1 MKIQFKR
8 IVSAVCA
15 LALCASM
22 MPASALAEPVVSG
35 GDTAIVQ
42 QVEEDTSVPVTE
54 TTDETTEPVDVADT
68 AETETD
74 TAQPAEDASENDTHE
89 DGSESEATEPE
100 TSTQPEE
107 TEQNSADAE
116 QPATSDVSEPEAA
129 AAVEEQAPMALADG
143 VETYASGASYT
154 IQKVYNIDVG
164 GQVEIDGT
172 SGSIHEWSIVAGGT
186 FATVSRDF
194 WDRSKATVEG
204 KSGQVGTVIVK
215 HSYVYWGTSMAEYFQ
230 VNIGNGGQV
239 FLFIAKP
246 SNTTL
251 SSNGDDYY
259 FLTSGGQASG
269 EASADMPVIV
279 DQNNE
284 EKITKYVSSWP
295 TDLKTSITNTSS
307 DPVGSGSTWKINPT
321 TGEVESF
328 TLYLGGKEYS
338 SSKPNE
344 NGKTYG
350 IRWAKFSY
358 ASTGDWGDQYHADA
372 ILYEKVTVEDVI
384 VEELKAAKQLS
395 EFSLNASGVVNTSE
409 TFKFKLISVDTSGNQ
424 ITGGDAVDIELTAT
438 VNAGQLDTRV
448 LLDAGKD
455 NEKELVPGRY
465 KLYEDL
471 SDYASGVWQTPNA
484 VVFEVNT
491 DGSLNIISGGSTDS
505 EITITNTLAKYTLS
519 YDLKGGNANSA
530 FDQVTGLKYY
540 EKRNVAE
547 TIPTKSGFVFMG
559 WSTDPNATAGDPQY
573 APGEEIT
580 IKGNVTL
587 YAVWGKASA
596 AKSPVT
602 GGTDVSGTS
611 IDLDDYADISLV
623 SEGYVSYTADNE
635 TTLLYQIKVNGYAG
649 AKLTI
654 ADTPDS
660 TDKKVS
666 VSPAAFVAVKGATKE
681 DDGSFTMT
689 AANATLYYSVTV
701 SNLDQTSEVRI
712 PVSNSATWTISS
724 GTDTQ
729 TGTVESPVVTII
741 KTENSLSLTKKISS
755 VLRDKQELDSSKSY
769 NNDTILRA
777 NDVVTYEITITNNG
791 KAKNDAV
798 IVQDTFNGVATSLP
812 AEITIKTG
820 SGATII
826 LNKAVVTPGENGC
839 YWVQDWTN
847 GSAQWCVGELD
858 VGETATITYTYTV
871 QSGDVSVK
879 DEHGD
884 YSKLTNAVATIDDSG
899 SPRSTYN
906 FVEGASIGVDKTGT
920 VADNGASADGGM
932 LINYKVTVTN
942 NGNTNLKTIELT
954 DAKFPAGN
962 DASKV
967 TVKANNQTV
976 SAVSLSGTK
985 LTVDLTGKEL
995 QPGQAMTV
1003 EYTYAVRGTDGDTVH
1018 NKVDATATTV
1028 NDLAT
1033 TGNKEVD
1040 VKVYEGT
1047 ITVAPASIVIYTGGT
1062 SGQSVVDDD
1071 GNIVS
1076 SEGIPTLGFTFS
1088 LNGKL
1093 VEFSAEDTDISVLTL
1108 IDISG
1113 GTRANYSWT
1122 GTLYNDNAK
1131 TLLQLD
1137 PTAGAAN
1144 KDPVR
1149 IQLTDPVTDEVFT
1162 NDSFEIG
1169 EDLYKVYNTAI
1180 FTNTP
1185 DGQTIDVVA
1194 KIDGKYYKVQL
1205 DDAELSIRGT
1215 TSRAASTV
1223 VSKSEEELKDNVY
1236 IPQAVVPEGAKF
1248 YYVGANNITNNG
1260 DNEGS
1265 LAVADTSS
1273 VSLLVDEIVDQTV
1286 ETDQQY
1292 VQMMK
1297 DKVEADSSILGAV
1310 PADTARLWRF
1320 YYMDLVL
1327 ANNGN
1332 AVLTTDKDV
1341 EIYWPYP
1348 DGVTYQD
1355 VVDGKYT
1362 FTVLHYTGLDRNYE
1376 SGNFDQELK
1385 DCRVEKYT
1393 VTPTENGLK
1402 FTVPSADGFSPY
1414 ALVYQYSTKGPD
1426 QTVTV
1431 EGDDHPDIAEAIA
1444 NGTWGQPTPT
1454 PAPAVIPQTSDDMPL
1469 GMLIGVAAVAAAA
1482 LVVLTVLRRRRR
1494 KQ

>member
-74 TAQPAEDASENDTHE
+74 TAQPAEDDSER
-89 DGSESEATEPE
+89 EATEPE

-107 TEQNSADAE
+107 TEQSSADAE
-116 QPATSDVSEPEAA
+116 QPAASDVSEPEAA
-129 AAVEEQAPMALADG
+129 AADEQAPMALANG
-143 VETYASGASYT
+143 VETYASYN
-154 IQKVYNIDVG
+154 IKKVYDIKVGETLTISGVDGWDVVSHG
-164 GQVEIDGT
+164 
-172 SGSIHEWSIVAGGT
+172 WSIEKG
-186 FATVSRDF
+186 
-194 WDRSKATVEG
+194 DRSVISFIGETDERNVTIKGEAA
-204 KSGQVGTVIVK
+204 GTVILC
-215 HSYVYWGTSMAEYFQ
+215 HSYYSWGSKKEYFQ
-230 VNIGNGGQV
+230 VNVDNGGQV

-251 SSNGDDYY
+251 SSNGSDYY
-259 FLTSGGQASG
+259 FLTYGGNASE
-269 EASADMPVIV
+269 EASADMKEVI
-279 DQNNE
+279 DQTNE

-295 TDLKTSITNTSS
+295 IDLKTSITNTSS

-321 TGEVESF
+321 TGAVESF
-328 TLYLGGKEYS
+328 TLVLGDKKYS
-338 SSKPNE
+338 SSAE
-344 NGKTYG
+344 NSTDHKAYG

-384 VEELKAAKQLS
+384 VKELQAAKQLS
-395 EFSLNASGVVNTSE
+395 EFSLNASGVANASE

-438 VNAGQLDTRV
+438 VNAEQLNTRV

-484 VVFEVNT
+484 VIFEVNT
-491 DGSLNIISGGSTDS
+491 DGSLNIISGGSADS

-530 FDQVTGLKYY
+530 FDQVTGLKYN
-540 EKRNVAE
+540 EKRNVTA
-547 TIPTKSGFVFMG
+547 TIPTKDASVFLG

-587 YAVWGKASA
+587 YAVWGRASA

-635 TTLLYQIKVNGYAG
+635 ATLLYQIKVNGYVG
-649 AKLTI
+649 ADLTI
-654 ADTPDS
+654 NDTPDS
-660 TDKKVS
+660 TDEMVS

-755 VLRDKQELDSSKSY
+755 VLRDERELDSSKSY
-769 NNDTILRA
+769 SNNTILRA

-826 LNKAVVTPGENGC
+826 LNNTVVTPDANGC
-839 YWVQDWTN
+839 YWVQNWTN

-884 YSKLTNAVATIDDSG
+884 YSKLTNAVATIDASG
-899 SPRSTYN
+899 LSQSTYN

-967 TVKANNQTV
+967 TVKANDQTV
-976 SAVSLSGTK
+976 SSVSLSGTK

-1003 EYTYAVRGTDGDTVH
+1003 EYTYAVRSTDGDTVN

-1028 NDLAT
+1028 NGLAT

-1040 VKVYEGT
+1040 VEVYEGT

-1062 SGQSVVDDD
+1062 GGQSVVDDD

-1093 VEFSAEDTDISVLTL
+1093 VEFSAEDTDTSVLTL

-1149 IQLTDPVTDEVFT
+1149 IQLTDPETDEVFT

-1223 VSKSEEELKDNVY
+1223 VSKSEEELKDDVY
-1236 IPQAVVPEGAKF
+1236 VPQAVVPGDAKF
-1248 YYVGANNITNNG
+1248 YYVGANGITNNG

-1273 VSLLVDEIVDQTV
+1273 VSLLVDEIVDQTD
-1286 ETDQQY
+1286 ESKQEY

-1297 DKVEADSSILGAV
+1297 DRVEADSSILGAV

>member
-74 TAQPAEDASENDTHE
+74 TAQPAEDASE
-89 DGSESEATEPE
+89 SEATEPE

-107 TEQNSADAE
+107 TEQSSADA
-116 QPATSDVSEPEAA
+116 SVPEAA
-129 AAVEEQAPMALADG
+129 AADEQAPMALADG

-164 GQVEIDGT
+164 GQVKINGTLGVGT
-172 SGSIHEWSIVAGGT
+172 SSHSWAIVAGDAATLSGNNGN
-186 FATVSRDF
+186 ATV
-194 WDRSKATVEG
+194 TG
-204 KSGQVGTVIVK
+204 KPGQVGTVILR
-215 HSYVYWGTSMAEYFQ
+215 HSYREWVVSRVDEYFQ

-438 VNAGQLDTRV
+438 VNAGQLNTRV
-448 LLDAGKD
+448 LLDAGENNK
-455 NEKELVPGRY
+455 KELVPGRY

-580 IKGNVTL
+580 ITGNVTL

-623 SEGYVSYTADNE
+623 SEGCVSYTADNE

-712 PVSNSATWTISS
+712 PVSNSAIWTISS

-729 TGTVESPVVTII
+729 HGTVESPVVTII

-755 VLRDKQELDSSKSY
+755 VLRDERELDSSKSY
-769 NNDTILRA
+769 SNNTILRA

-826 LNKAVVTPGENGC
+826 LNKTVVIPDANGC
-839 YWVQDWTN
+839 YWVQNWTN

-884 YSKLTNAVATIDDSG
+884 YSNLTNTVATIDDSG

-906 FVEGASIGVDKTGT
+906 FVEGASIGVAKEGT

-976 SAVSLSGTK
+976 SAVRLSGTK

-1003 EYTYAVRGTDGDTVH
+1003 EYTYAVRSTDGDTVQ
-1018 NKVDATATTV
+1018 NDVAVTATTV
-1028 NDLAT
+1028 NGLAA
-1033 TGNKEVD
+1033 TGDDSAD

-1062 SGQSVVDDD
+1062 GGQSVVNGD

-1093 VEFSAEDTDISVLTL
+1093 VEFSAEDTDTSVLTL

-1137 PTAGAAN
+1137 PTADAAN

-1149 IQLTDPVTDEVFT
+1149 IQLTDPKTDEVFT

-1185 DGQTIDVVA
+1185 DGQTVDVVA

-1205 DDAELSIRGT
+1205 ADAELSIRGT

-1376 SGNFDQELK
+1376 SGNFEQELK
-1385 DCRVEKYT
+1385 DCSVEKHT

-1402 FTVPSADGFSPY
+1402 FTVPAKDGFSPY

>member
-74 TAQPAEDASENDTHE
+74 TAQPAEDASE
-89 DGSESEATEPE
+89 SEATEPE

-107 TEQNSADAE
+107 TEQSSADAE
-116 QPATSDVSEPEAA
+116 QPAAFDASEPEAA
-129 AAVEEQAPMALADG
+129 AAVEEQAPVALADG
-143 VETYASGASYT
+143 VETYASEASYK

-172 SGSIHEWSIVAGGT
+172 SGSFHAWSIVAGGT
-186 FATVSRDF
+186 FATVSHDF
-194 WDRSKATVEG
+194 WDWSEATVEG

-215 HSYVYWGTSMAEYFQ
+215 HSYVYRGTSMAEYFQ

-251 SSNGDDYY
+251 SSNGSDYY
-259 FLTSGGQASG
+259 FLTYGENASE
-269 EASADMPVIV
+269 EASADMKEVI
-279 DQNNE
+279 DQTNE

-328 TLYLGGKEYS
+328 TLVLGDKKYS
-338 SSKPNE
+338 SSAE
-344 NGKTYG
+344 NSTDHKAYG

-395 EFSLNASGVVNTSE
+395 EFSLNASGETKDSE

-484 VVFEVNT
+484 VIFEVNT
-491 DGSLNIISGGSTDS
+491 DGSLNIISGGTNDS
-505 EITITNTLAKYTLS
+505 QITITNTLAKYTLS

-530 FDQVTGLKYY
+530 FDQVTGLKYN
-540 EKRNVAE
+540 EKRNVTA
-547 TIPTKSGFVFMG
+547 TIPTKDASVFLG
-559 WSTDPNATAGDPQY
+559 WSTDPNAMAGDPQY

-587 YAVWGKASA
+587 YAVWGRASA

-654 ADTPDS
+654 TDTPDS

-839 YWVQDWTN
+839 YWVQNWTN

-884 YSKLTNAVATIDDSG
+884 YSKLTNAVATIDASG
-899 SPRSTYN
+899 LSQSTYN

-967 TVKANNQTV
+967 TVKANDQTV
-976 SAVSLSGTK
+976 SSVSLSGTK

-1003 EYTYAVRGTDGDTVH
+1003 EYTYAVRSTDGDTVN

-1028 NDLAT
+1028 NGLAA
-1033 TGNKEVD
+1033 TGDGSAD

-1062 SGQSVVDDD
+1062 GGQSVVDDD

-1093 VEFSAEDTDISVLTL
+1093 VEFSAEDTDTSVLTL

-1149 IQLTDPVTDEVFT
+1149 IQLTDPETDEVFT

-1223 VSKSEEELKDNVY
+1223 VSKSEEELKDDVY
-1236 IPQAVVPEGAKF
+1236 VPQAVVPGDAKF
-1248 YYVGANNITNNG
+1248 YYVGANGITNNG

-1273 VSLLVDEIVDQTV
+1273 VSLLVDEIVDQTD
-1286 ETDQQY
+1286 ESKQEY

-1297 DKVEADSSILGAV
+1297 DRVEADSSILGAV

>member
-74 TAQPAEDASENDTHE
+74 TAQPAEDASE
-89 DGSESEATEPE
+89 SEATEPE

-107 TEQNSADAE
+107 TEQSSAD
-116 QPATSDVSEPEAA
+116 VSVPEAA
-129 AAVEEQAPMALADG
+129 AADEQAPIALANG
-143 VETYASGASYT
+143 VETYASYN
-154 IQKVYNIDVG
+154 IKKVYDIKVGETLTISGVDGWDVVSHG
-164 GQVEIDGT
+164 
-172 SGSIHEWSIVAGGT
+172 WSIEKG
-186 FATVSRDF
+186 
-194 WDRSKATVEG
+194 DRSVISFVGETDERNVTIKGEAA
-204 KSGQVGTVIVK
+204 GTVILC
-215 HSYVYWGTSMAEYFQ
+215 HSYYSWGSKKEYFQ
-230 VNIGNGGQV
+230 VNVDNGGQV

-251 SSNGDDYY
+251 SSNGSDYY
-259 FLTSGGQASG
+259 FLTYGGNASE
-269 EASADMPVIV
+269 EASADMKEVI
-279 DQNNE
+279 DQTNE
-284 EKITKYVSSWP
+284 EKITKYVASWP

-307 DPVGSGSTWKINPT
+307 DPVGSRSTWTINPT

-328 TLYLGGKEYS
+328 TLVLGDKQYS
-338 SSKPNE
+338 SSAE
-344 NGKTYG
+344 NSTDHKTYG

-384 VEELKAAKQLS
+384 VKELKAAKQLS
-395 EFSLNASGVVNTSE
+395 EFSLNASGVANTSE
-409 TFKFKLISVDTSGNQ
+409 TFKFKLISVDNSGNQ

-438 VNAGQLDTRV
+438 VNAGQLNTRV

-471 SDYASGVWQTPNA
+471 SDYASGVWQTPNV

-491 DGSLNIISGGSTDS
+491 DGSLNIISGGSADS

-530 FDQVTGLKYY
+530 FDQVTGLKYN
-540 EKRNVAE
+540 EKRNVTA
-547 TIPTKSGFVFMG
+547 TIPTKDASVFLG
-559 WSTDPNATAGDPQY
+559 WSTDPNATAGNPQY

-580 IKGNVTL
+580 ITGNVTL
-587 YAVWGKASA
+587 YAVWGRASA

-660 TDKKVS
+660 TDEMVS
-666 VSPAAFVAVKGATKE
+666 VSPAAFVAVKGATKA

-689 AANATLYYSVTV
+689 AANATLYYSVMV
-701 SNLDQTSEVRI
+701 SNLDQTSKVRI
-712 PVSNSATWTISS
+712 PVSNSAIWTISS

-729 TGTVESPVVTII
+729 HGTVESPVVTII

-755 VLRDKQELDSSKSY
+755 VLRGGQELDSSKSY
-769 NNDTILRA
+769 NNGTILRA

-812 AEITIKTG
+812 AKITIKTG

-879 DEHGD
+879 DEDGD
-884 YSKLTNAVATIDDSG
+884 YSKLTNAVATIDASG
-899 SPRSTYN
+899 LSQSTYN

-920 VADNGASADGGM
+920 VADNGASTDGGM
-932 LINYKVTVTN
+932 LIKYKVTVTN

-1003 EYTYAVRGTDGDTVH
+1003 EYTYAVQSTDGDTVH
-1018 NKVDATATTV
+1018 NDVAVTATTV
-1028 NDLAT
+1028 KDLTAT
-1033 TGNKEVD
+1033 GDGSAD
-1040 VKVYEGT
+1040 VNVYEGT
-1047 ITVAPASIVIYTGGT
+1047 ITVAPASIVVYTGGK
-1062 SGQSVVDDD
+1062 SDQSVVDGD
-1071 GNIVS
+1071 GTIVANG
-1076 SEGIPTLGFTFS
+1076 GIPTLGFTFR

-1093 VEFSAEDTDISVLTL
+1093 VEFTAEDTNTSVLTL

-1131 TLLQLD
+1131 NLLQLD

-1144 KDPVR
+1144 TDPVR
-1149 IQLTDPVTDEVFT
+1149 IQLTDPDAPDKVFT
-1162 NDSFEIG
+1162 NDEFEIG

-1185 DGQTIDVVA
+1185 DGQTVDVVA

-1205 DDAELSIRGT
+1205 ADAELSIRGT
-1215 TSRAASTV
+1215 TSRADSTV

-1236 IPQAVVPEGAKF
+1236 IPQAVVPEDAKF

-1273 VSLLVDEIVDQTV
+1273 VSLLVDEIVDQTD
-1286 ETDQQY
+1286 ESKQEY

-1297 DKVEADSSILGAV
+1297 DRVEADSSILGAV

-1362 FTVLHYTGLDRNYE
+1362 FTVLHYTGLNRNYE
-1376 SGNFDQELK
+1376 SGKFDQELK
-1385 DCRVEKYT
+1385 DCNVEKYT

-1414 ALVYQYSTKGPD
+1414 ALVYEYSTKGPD

>member
-74 TAQPAEDASENDTHE
+74 TAQPAEDASE
-89 DGSESEATEPE
+89 SEATEPE
-100 TSTQPEE
+100 TSTQPE
-107 TEQNSADAE
+107 
-116 QPATSDVSEPEAA
+116 AA
-129 AAVEEQAPMALADG
+129 AADEEQAPVALADG
-143 VETYASGASYT
+143 VETYASYN
-154 IQKVYNIDVG
+154 IKKVYDIKVGETLTISGVDGWDVVSHG
-164 GQVEIDGT
+164 
-172 SGSIHEWSIVAGGT
+172 WSIEKG
-186 FATVSRDF
+186 
-194 WDRSKATVEG
+194 DRSVISFVGETDERNVTIKGEAA
-204 KSGQVGTVIVK
+204 GTVILC
-215 HSYVYWGTSMAEYFQ
+215 HSYYSWGSKKEYFQ

-251 SSNGDDYY
+251 SSNGSDYY
-259 FLTSGGQASG
+259 FLTYGGNASE
-269 EASADMPVIV
+269 EASADMKEVI
-279 DQNNE
+279 DQTNE

-307 DPVGSGSTWKINPT
+307 APVGSGSTWKINPT

-328 TLYLGGKEYS
+328 TLVLGDKKYS
-338 SSKPNE
+338 SSAE
-344 NGKTYG
+344 NSTDHKAYG

-395 EFSLNASGVVNTSE
+395 EFSLNASGVANTSE

-465 KLYEDL
+465 KLYEEL

-484 VVFEVNT
+484 VIFEVNT
-491 DGSLNIISGGSTDS
+491 DGSLNIISGGSADS

-530 FDQVTGLKYY
+530 FNQVTGLKYN
-540 EKRNVAE
+540 EKRNVTA
-547 TIPTKSGFVFMG
+547 TIPTKDASVFLG

-573 APGEEIT
+573 ALGSEIQIT
-580 IKGNVTL
+580 GNVKL

-596 AKSPVT
+596 EKSPVT
-602 GGTDVSGTS
+602 TNPNVSG
-611 IDLDDYADISLV
+611 INMDDYADISFLV
-623 SEGYVSYTADNE
+623 NDGYVSYTADNE
-635 TTLLYQIKVNGYAG
+635 TALLYQIKVNGYVG
-649 AKLTI
+649 ADLTI
-654 ADTPDS
+654 NDTPDS
-660 TDKKVS
+660 TDEMVS
-666 VSPAAFVAVKGATKE
+666 VSPAAFVAAKGATEKG
-681 DDGSFTMT
+681 DNNFTMD
-689 AANATLYYSVTV
+689 AATATLYYSVTV

-826 LNKAVVTPGENGC
+826 LNKAVVTPGKNGC
-839 YWVQDWTN
+839 YWVQNWTN

-858 VGETATITYTYTV
+858 VGETTTITYTYTV

-884 YSKLTNAVATIDDSG
+884 YSKLTNAVATIDASG
-899 SPRSTYN
+899 LSQSTYN

-1003 EYTYAVRGTDGDTVH
+1003 EYTYAVQSNDGDTVQ
-1018 NKVDATATTV
+1018 NDVAVTATTV
-1028 NDLAT
+1028 NGLAA
-1033 TGNKEVD
+1033 TGDDSAD

-1062 SGQSVVDDD
+1062 GGQSVVNGD

-1076 SEGIPTLGFTFS
+1076 SEGIPTLGFTFR

-1093 VEFSAEDTDISVLTL
+1093 VEFDAEDTNTSVLTL

-1113 GTRANYSWT
+1113 GDRANYSWT

-1149 IQLTDPVTDEVFT
+1149 IQLTDPDAPDKVFT
-1162 NDSFEIG
+1162 NDEFEIG

-1223 VSKSEEELKDNVY
+1223 VSKSKEELKDNVY
-1236 IPQAVVPEGAKF
+1236 IPQAVVPEDAKF
-1248 YYVGANNITNNG
+1248 YYVGTNGITNNG

-1273 VSLLVDEIVDQTV
+1273 VSLLVDEIVDQTD
-1286 ETDQQY
+1286 ESKQEY

-1297 DKVEADSSILGAV
+1297 DRVEADSSILGAV

-1362 FTVLHYTGLDRNYE
+1362 FTVLHYTGLNRNYE
-1376 SGNFDQELK
+1376 SGKFDQELK
-1385 DCRVEKYT
+1385 DCSVEKYT

-1426 QTVTV
+1426 QSVTV

>member
-74 TAQPAEDASENDTHE
+74 TAQPAEDASENDTLE

-107 TEQNSADAE
+107 TEQSSAD
-116 QPATSDVSEPEAA
+116 VSVPEAA
-129 AAVEEQAPMALADG
+129 AADEQAPMALANG
-143 VETYASGASYT
+143 VETYASGASYA

-164 GQVEIDGT
+164 GQVKINGT
-172 SGSIHEWSIVAGGT
+172 SGVGTSSHSWAIVAGDVATLSGNNGN
-186 FATVSRDF
+186 ATV
-194 WDRSKATVEG
+194 TG
-204 KSGQVGTVIVK
+204 KPGQVGTVILR
-215 HSYVYWGTSMAEYFQ
+215 HSYREWVVSRVDEYFQ

-251 SSNGDDYY
+251 SSNGSDYY
-259 FLTSGGQASG
+259 FLTYGGNASE
-269 EASADMPVIV
+269 EASADMKEVI
-279 DQNNE
+279 DQTNE

-338 SSKPNE
+338 SSNPNE

-395 EFSLNASGVVNTSE
+395 EFSLNASGVANTSE
-409 TFKFKLISVDTSGNQ
+409 TFKFKLISVDNSGNQ
-424 ITGGDAVDIELTAT
+424 ITGGDAVNIELTAT
-438 VNAGQLDTRV
+438 VNAGQLNTRV
-448 LLDAGKD
+448 LLDADKD

-491 DGSLNIISGGSTDS
+491 DGSLNIISGGSADS

-559 WSTDPNATAGDPQY
+559 WSTDPNATAGNPQY

-580 IKGNVTL
+580 ITGNVTL

-660 TDKKVS
+660 TDKNVS

-712 PVSNSATWTISS
+712 PVSNSATWIISS

-729 TGTVESPVVTII
+729 TGTVESPAVTII

-755 VLRDKQELDSSKSY
+755 VLRGGQELDSSKSY
-769 NNDTILRA
+769 NNGTILRA

-812 AEITIKTG
+812 AKITIKTG

-879 DEHGD
+879 DEDGD
-884 YSKLTNAVATIDDSG
+884 YSNLTNTVATIDASG
-899 SPRSTYN
+899 LSQSTYN

-942 NGNTNLKTIELT
+942 NGNTNLKTIVLT
-954 DAKFPAGN
+954 DDKFPTSVS
-962 DASKV
+962 DID
-967 TVKANNQTV
+967 VKADNQTV
-976 SAVSLSGTK
+976 SSSSVTLDNGK
-985 LTVDLTGKEL
+985 LTVDLTNNAL

-1003 EYTYAVRGTDGDTVH
+1003 EYTYAVRSTDGDTVQ
-1018 NKVDATATTV
+1018 NDVAVTATTV
-1028 NDLAT
+1028 NGLAA
-1033 TGNKEVD
+1033 TGDDSAD

-1062 SGQSVVDDD
+1062 GGQSVVNGD

-1076 SEGIPTLGFTFS
+1076 SEGIPTLGFTFR

-1093 VEFSAEDTDISVLTL
+1093 VEFDAEDTNTSVLTL

-1113 GTRANYSWT
+1113 GDRANYSWT

-1137 PTAGAAN
+1137 PTAGAEN
-1144 KDPVR
+1144 KTPVR
-1149 IQLTDPVTDEVFT
+1149 IQLTDPDAPDKVFT
-1162 NDSFEIG
+1162 NDEFEIG

-1194 KIDGKYYKVQL
+1194 KINGKYYKVQL
-1205 DDAELSIRGT
+1205 ADAELSIRGT
-1215 TSRAASTV
+1215 TSRADSTV

-1236 IPQAVVPEGAKF
+1236 IPQAVVPEDAKF

-1273 VSLLVDEIVDQTV
+1273 VSLLVDEIVDQTD
-1286 ETDQQY
+1286 ESKQEY

-1297 DKVEADSSILGAV
+1297 DRVEADSSILGAV

-1362 FTVLHYTGLDRNYE
+1362 FTVLHYTGLNRNYE
-1376 SGNFDQELK
+1376 SGKFDQELK
-1385 DCRVEKYT
+1385 DCSVEKYT

-1426 QTVTV
+1426 QSVTV

>member
-74 TAQPAEDASENDTHE
+74 TAQPAEDASENDTLE

-107 TEQNSADAE
+107 TEQGSAD
-116 QPATSDVSEPEAA
+116 VSVPEAA
-129 AAVEEQAPMALADG
+129 AADEQAPMALANG
-143 VETYASGASYT
+143 VETYASYN
-154 IQKVYNIDVG
+154 IKKVYDIKVGETLTISGVDGWDVVSHG
-164 GQVEIDGT
+164 
-172 SGSIHEWSIVAGGT
+172 WSIEKG
-186 FATVSRDF
+186 
-194 WDRSKATVEG
+194 DRSVISFVGETDERNVTIKGEAA
-204 KSGQVGTVIVK
+204 GTVILC
-215 HSYVYWGTSMAEYFQ
+215 HSYYSWGSKKEYFQ
-230 VNIGNGGQV
+230 VNVDNGGQV

-251 SSNGDDYY
+251 SSNGSDYY
-259 FLTSGGQASG
+259 FLTYGGNASE
-269 EASADMPVIV
+269 EASADMKEVI

-284 EKITKYVSSWP
+284 KNITKYVASWP
-295 TDLKTSITNTSS
+295 IDLKTSITNTSS
-307 DPVGSGSTWKINPT
+307 DPVGSRSTWTINPT

-328 TLYLGGKEYS
+328 TLVLGDKQYS
-338 SSKPNE
+338 SSAE
-344 NGKTYG
+344 NSTDHKTYG

-384 VEELKAAKQLS
+384 VKELKAAKQLS
-395 EFSLNASGVVNTSE
+395 EFSLNASGVANTSE
-409 TFKFKLISVDTSGNQ
+409 TFKFKLISVDNSGNQ
-424 ITGGDAVDIELTAT
+424 ITGGDAVNIELTAT
-438 VNAGQLDTRV
+438 VNAEQLNTRV
-448 LLDAGKD
+448 LLDAGEN

-471 SDYASGVWQTPNA
+471 SDYASGVWQTPNV

-580 IKGNVTL
+580 ITGNVTL
-587 YAVWGKASA
+587 YAVWGRASA

-654 ADTPDS
+654 TDTPDS
-660 TDKKVS
+660 TDKNVS

-701 SNLDQTSEVRI
+701 SNLDQTSKVRI
-712 PVSNSATWTISS
+712 PVSNSAIWTISS

-729 TGTVESPVVTII
+729 HGTVESPVVTII
-741 KTENSLSLTKKISS
+741 KTKNSLSLTKKISS
-755 VLRDKQELDSSKSY
+755 VLRGGQELDSSKSY
-769 NNDTILRA
+769 NNGTILRA

-839 YWVQDWTN
+839 YWVQNWTN

-884 YSKLTNAVATIDDSG
+884 YSKLTNTVATIDASG
-899 SPRSTYN
+899 LSQSTYN

-976 SAVSLSGTK
+976 STVSLSGTK

-1003 EYTYAVRGTDGDTVH
+1003 EYTYAVQSTDGDTVH

-1047 ITVAPASIVIYTGGT
+1047 ITVAPASIVVYTGGK
-1062 SGQSVVDDD
+1062 SDQSVVDGD
-1071 GNIVS
+1071 GTIVANG
-1076 SEGIPTLGFTFS
+1076 GIPTLGFTFR

-1093 VEFSAEDTDISVLTL
+1093 VEFSAEDTNTSVLTL

-1149 IQLTDPVTDEVFT
+1149 IQLTDPKTDEVFT

-1223 VSKSEEELKDNVY
+1223 VSKSKEELKDNVY
-1236 IPQAVVPEGAKF
+1236 IPQAVVPEDAKF
-1248 YYVGANNITNNG
+1248 YYVGTNGITNNG

-1273 VSLLVDEIVDQTV
+1273 VSLLVDEIVDQTD
-1286 ETDQQY
+1286 ESKQEY

-1297 DKVEADSSILGAV
+1297 DRVEADSSILGAV

-1362 FTVLHYTGLDRNYE
+1362 FTVLHYTGLNRNYE
-1376 SGNFDQELK
+1376 SGKFDQELK
-1385 DCRVEKYT
+1385 DCSVEKYT

-1426 QTVTV
+1426 QSVTV

>member
-74 TAQPAEDASENDTHE
+74 TAQPAEDASE
-89 DGSESEATEPE
+89 SEATEPE

-116 QPATSDVSEPEAA
+116 QPAASDASEPEAA
-129 AAVEEQAPMALADG
+129 AAVEEQAPVALADG
-143 VETYASGASYT
+143 VETYANYN
-154 IQKVYNIDVG
+154 IKKVYDIKVGETLTISGVDGWDVVSHG
-164 GQVEIDGT
+164 
-172 SGSIHEWSIVAGGT
+172 WSIEKG
-186 FATVSRDF
+186 
-194 WDRSKATVEG
+194 DRSVISFVGETDERNVTIKGEAA
-204 KSGQVGTVIVK
+204 GTVILC
-215 HSYVYWGTSMAEYFQ
+215 HSYYSWGSKKEYFQ
-230 VNIGNGGQV
+230 VNVDNGGQV

-251 SSNGDDYY
+251 SSNGSDYY
-259 FLTSGGQASG
+259 FLTYGGNASE
-269 EASADMPVIV
+269 EASADMKEVI

-284 EKITKYVSSWP
+284 KNITKYVASWP
-295 TDLKTSITNTSS
+295 IDLKTSITNTSS
-307 DPVGSGSTWKINPT
+307 DPVGSRSTWTINPT

-328 TLYLGGKEYS
+328 TLVLGDKQYS
-338 SSKPNE
+338 SSAE
-344 NGKTYG
+344 NSTDHKTYG

-395 EFSLNASGVVNTSE
+395 EFSLNASGVANTSE
-409 TFKFKLISVDTSGNQ
+409 TFKFKLISVDNSGNQ

-438 VNAGQLDTRV
+438 VNAGQLNTRV

-471 SDYASGVWQTPNA
+471 SDYASGVWQTPNV

-559 WSTDPNATAGDPQY
+559 WSTDPNATAGEPQY

-587 YAVWGKASA
+587 YAVWGRASA

-666 VSPAAFVAVKGATKE
+666 VSPAAFVAVKGATKA

-701 SNLDQTSEVRI
+701 SNLDQTSKVRI
-712 PVSNSATWTISS
+712 PVSNSAIWTISS

-729 TGTVESPVVTII
+729 HGTVESPVVTII

-755 VLRDKQELDSSKSY
+755 VLRGGQELDSSKSY
-769 NNDTILRA
+769 KNGTILRA

-826 LNKAVVTPGENGC
+826 LNKAVVTPGKNGC
-839 YWVQDWTN
+839 YWVQNWTN

-884 YSKLTNAVATIDDSG
+884 YSKLTNTVATIDASG
-899 SPRSTYN
+899 LSQSTYN

-1003 EYTYAVRGTDGDTVH
+1003 EYTYAVQSNDGDTVQ
-1018 NKVDATATTV
+1018 NDVAVTATTV
-1028 NDLAT
+1028 NGLAA
-1033 TGNKEVD
+1033 TGDGSAD

-1062 SGQSVVDDD
+1062 GGQSVVNGD

-1076 SEGIPTLGFTFS
+1076 SEGIPTLGFTFR

-1093 VEFSAEDTDISVLTL
+1093 VEFDAEDTNTSVLTL

-1149 IQLTDPVTDEVFT
+1149 IQLTDPETDEVFT

-1205 DDAELSIRGT
+1205 ADAELSIRGT
-1215 TSRAASTV
+1215 TSRADSTV

-1236 IPQAVVPEGAKF
+1236 IPQAVVPEDAKF
-1248 YYVGANNITNNG
+1248 YYVGTNGITNNG

-1273 VSLLVDEIVDQTV
+1273 VSLLVDEIVDQTD
-1286 ETDQQY
+1286 ESKQEY

-1297 DKVEADSSILGAV
+1297 DRVEADSSILGAV

-1362 FTVLHYTGLDRNYE
+1362 FTVLHYTGLNRNYE
-1376 SGNFDQELK
+1376 SGKFDQELK
-1385 DCRVEKYT
+1385 DCSVEKYT

>member
-74 TAQPAEDASENDTHE
+74 TAQPAEDASE
-89 DGSESEATEPE
+89 SEATEPE

-107 TEQNSADAE
+107 TEQSSADAE
-116 QPATSDVSEPEAA
+116 QPAASDVSEPEAA

-164 GQVEIDGT
+164 GQVKINGTLGVGT
-172 SGSIHEWSIVAGGT
+172 SSHSWAIVAGDAATLSGNNGN
-186 FATVSRDF
+186 ATV
-194 WDRSKATVEG
+194 TG
-204 KSGQVGTVIVK
+204 KPGQVGTVILR
-215 HSYVYWGTSMAEYFQ
+215 HSYREWVVSRVDEYFQ

-251 SSNGDDYY
+251 SSNGSDYY
-259 FLTSGGQASG
+259 FLTYGENASE
-269 EASADMPVIV
+269 EASADMKEVI
-279 DQNNE
+279 DQTNE

-295 TDLKTSITNTSS
+295 IDLKTSITNTSS

-321 TGEVESF
+321 TGAVESF
-328 TLYLGGKEYS
+328 TLVLGDKKYS
-338 SSKPNE
+338 SSAE
-344 NGKTYG
+344 NSTDHKAYG

-384 VEELKAAKQLS
+384 VKELKAAKQLS
-395 EFSLNASGVVNTSE
+395 EFSLNASGVANASE

-438 VNAGQLDTRV
+438 VNAEQLNTRV
-448 LLDAGKD
+448 LLDAGEN

-465 KLYEDL
+465 KLYEEL
-471 SDYASGVWQTPNA
+471 SEDDSGVWQTPNA
-484 VVFEVNT
+484 VIFEVNT
-491 DGSLNIISGGSTDS
+491 DGSLNIISGGSADS

-530 FDQVTGLKYY
+530 FDQVTGLKYN
-540 EKRNVAE
+540 EKRNVTA
-547 TIPTKSGFVFMG
+547 TIPTKDASVFLG

-587 YAVWGKASA
+587 YAVWGRASA

-660 TDKKVS
+660 TDEMVS

-729 TGTVESPVVTII
+729 TGTAVSPVVTIV

-755 VLRDKQELDSSKSY
+755 VLRGGQELDSSKSY

-826 LNKAVVTPGENGC
+826 LNNTVVTPDANGC

-884 YSKLTNAVATIDDSG
+884 YSNLTNAVATIDDSG

-932 LINYKVTVTN
+932 LIKYKATVTN

-976 SAVSLSGTK
+976 STVSLSGTK

-1003 EYTYAVRGTDGDTVH
+1003 EYTYAVQSTDGDTVH

-1149 IQLTDPVTDEVFT
+1149 IQLTDPETDEVFT

-1215 TSRAASTV
+1215 TSRATSTV
-1223 VSKSEEELKDNVY
+1223 VSKSEEELKDDVY
-1236 IPQAVVPEGAKF
+1236 VPQAVVPGDAKF
-1248 YYVGANNITNNG
+1248 YYVGANSITNNG

-1297 DKVEADSSILGAV
+1297 DRVEADSSILGAV

-1376 SGNFDQELK
+1376 SGNFEQELK
-1385 DCRVEKYT
+1385 DCSVEKYT